1 MSSALI
7 LRSRLA
13 SSLSKRYIR
22 FLSSD
27 VVSGAPKEPLAPS
40 SASVASATSTASS
53 SAGNGGESAG
63 AGAVADQAPV
73 ESSSN
78 SKGWRFLKY
87 GLIGALTGGTTTAVY
102 ASYGS
107 FFFFFLGL
115 YGVVLVSSKFS
126 FLFVTIVR
134 KWLIKW

>member
-63 AGAVADQAPV
+63 AGAGAVADQAPV

-87 GLIGALTGGTTTAVY
+87 SLIGALTGGTATACY

-107 FFFFFLGL
+107 FFFFFFFGIIRCR
-115 YGVVLVSSKFS
+115 FS
-126 FLFVTIVR
+126 VF
-134 KWLIKW
+134 